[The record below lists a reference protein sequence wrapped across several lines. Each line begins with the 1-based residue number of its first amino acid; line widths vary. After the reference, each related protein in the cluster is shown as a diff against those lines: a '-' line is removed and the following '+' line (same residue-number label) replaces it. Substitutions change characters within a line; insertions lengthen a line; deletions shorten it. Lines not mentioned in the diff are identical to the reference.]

1 MFVGCSTLLSFQTVT
16 SFDKN
21 GSKSGDFVQRRFKH
35 DATMGEISNWPTE
48 LIRNETK
55 PLRNETG
62 SLRTQTRDQR
72 TTSLCQ
78 RRTSEGET
86 VNSRTPVSLGKSFSI
101 IDRGYSTKKKR
112 LNRGNNES
120 KCAKKA

>member
-35 DATMGEISNWPTE
+35 DATTGEISNWPTK

-55 PLRNETG
+55 PLRNETKPLHNDTK
-62 SLRTQTRDQR
+62 SIRN
-72 TTSLCQ
+72 
-78 RRTSEGET
+78 ET
-86 VNSRTPVSLGKSFSI
+86 
-101 IDRGYSTKKKR
+101 
-112 LNRGNNES
+112 
-120 KCAKKA
+120 

>member
-1 MFVGCSTLLSFQTVT
+1 MFESCSTLSSFQTVT
-16 SFDKN
+16 SLDKN

-35 DATMGEISNWPTE
+35 GATIGEISNWPTK
-48 LIRNETK
+48 LIRNDTKPLRSNTKSLRSGSK

-72 TTSLCQ
+72 TKSLCQ

-101 IDRGYSTKKKR
+101 IDRG
-112 LNRGNNES
+112 
-120 KCAKKA
+120 